1 MREEQRDEMKETGG
15 LDLDGI
21 HIMTIIGEIEGHQNA
36 AQGTK
41 TTKYEHMIPDLAR
54 VEQDDRIRGVL
65 ILINTIG
72 GDVECGLALAELIA
86 SLSKPTVSLV
96 LGGSHSI
103 GVPLAVS
110 ADYSFIVKSATM
122 MIHPVRTGGTFIGVI
137 QSYRN
142 IEKIQDRITRFISD
156 HSHMKQKEFERL
168 MLAVGEQVKD
178 VGTVLS
184 GEEAVEKGLIDHLG
198 GMKEAFAKL
207 GELCDTASECTK

>member
-142 IEKIQDRITRFISD
+142 IEKIQDRITRFI
-156 HSHMKQKEFERL
+156 R
-168 MLAVGEQVKD
+168 
-178 VGTVLS
+178 
-184 GEEAVEKGLIDHLG
+184 
-198 GMKEAFAKL
+198 
-207 GELCDTASECTK
+207 